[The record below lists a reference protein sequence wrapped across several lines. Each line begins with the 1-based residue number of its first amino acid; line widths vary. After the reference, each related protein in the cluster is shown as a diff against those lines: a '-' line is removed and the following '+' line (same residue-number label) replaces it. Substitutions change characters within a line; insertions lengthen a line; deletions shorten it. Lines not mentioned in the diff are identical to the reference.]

1 MRSGATALRLHPYPT
16 PGLRE
21 RAATETAPETGART
35 GALAWP
41 PGIHL
46 PIHMLRRP
54 RGRARMTFSPVR
66 LSVGTPAPARTRSH
80 E

>member
-35 GALAWP
+35 GLLA
-41 PGIHL
+41 G
-46 PIHMLRRP
+46 RP
-54 RGRARMTFSPVR
+54 ATGRD
-66 LSVGTPAPARTRSH
+66 GPAPARTRSH

>member
-35 GALAWP
+35 GLLA
-41 PGIHL
+41 G
-46 PIHMLRRP
+46 RP
-54 RGRARMTFSPVR
+54 ATGRD
-66 LSVGTPAPARTRSH
+66 GPAPARARSH
-80 E
+80 DLLPGAVVGGDPGARADALA